1 MNKKILDIL
10 EFDQIKAQLAQS
22 LSTSQGQAEMANL
35 SPISDKVRIQKWFD
49 ELSEFGT
56 IVQENGPVPL
66 SNTADLTEILRR
78 IELDASLA
86 SQEFAKIK
94 KVLRLA
100 NETRRFFEQAVN
112 VSFPILGQTI
122 DKFVDVSYLLGLLQV
137 IDAAG
142 ALSDTASDKLFTL
155 RQNIKK
161 GDAEVKKILAEI
173 LSKSQA
179 SLTESIITI
188 RQGRPVL
195 PVRSDSKNKIP
206 GIVHDMSA
214 SGQTFYIEPN
224 RVVQL
229 NNDIAQKKIEEK
241 NEVARILR
249 ELAEAIKPHIDDI
262 RQNTWLIGQI
272 DLINAKYRYQIAQ
285 KATVPQ
291 ISDHKAIKL
300 YAARHPLIEP
310 KIVVANDL
318 LFDQTLETIVIT
330 GPNTGGKTITLKTLG
345 VAQLMAQSGL
355 PILADLG
362 SQVGIFTEIF
372 ADIGDEQSIAQS
384 LSTFSSHMTN
394 IVKILDQVDAK
405 SLVLFDELGA
415 GTDPKEG
422 AALAISILDFLKT
435 KHAKTLATTHYPE
448 LKAYG
453 VESVGV
459 ENASMAFDLDNFR
472 PTYRLVQG
480 VPGRSNALVISR
492 RLGLPSQILEEAAGF
507 LTEDEHDVNV
517 MIASLEQKNQEMT
530 ESARQIKSLE
540 KDNQLLHHDLT
551 RALENFNR
559 DREKELNKARQEA
572 QDIVKV
578 AVEEADHILKNL
590 QEKSLLK
597 PHEIIDAKHQL
608 GELAPEIVDLSK
620 NKVLKKAKAKRGLKP
635 GVEVLVL
642 SYNQRG
648 NLVRLAKDGRWEVQ
662 MGLITTKLSE
672 DEFEPIEPEETVK
685 KVKTKAVKKT
695 VTSNIKAQLDLRGV
709 RYEEAQK
716 MLDDYMDQALLAN
729 LHQITIVHGIG
740 TGVIRDMVREYL
752 QRSRH
757 VKSYTYAPQNAG
769 GSGASIVTLKKRIN

>member
-300 YAARHPLIEP
+300 YAARHPLIDP

-345 VAQLMAQSGL
+345 VAQLMAHSGL
-355 PILADLG
+355 PILDDLG

-480 VPGRSNALVISR
+480 VPGRSNALEISR

-769 GSGASIVTLKKRIN
+769 GSGASIVTLK

>member
-300 YAARHPLIEP
+300 YAARHPLIDP

-480 VPGRSNALVISR
+480 VPGRSNALEISR

-729 LHQITIVHGIG
+729 LHQITIV
-740 TGVIRDMVREYL
+740 
-752 QRSRH
+752 
-757 VKSYTYAPQNAG
+757 
-769 GSGASIVTLKKRIN
+769 

>member
-1 MNKKILDIL
+1 MMNKKILDIL

-122 DKFVDVSYLLGLLQV
+122 DKFVDVSYLLGILQV

-173 LSKSQA
+173 LSKSKA

-241 NEVARILR
+241 NEVASILR

-300 YAARHPLIEP
+300 YAARHPLIDP

-355 PILADLG
+355 PILSDLG

-480 VPGRSNALVISR
+480 VPGRSNALEISR

-672 DEFEPIEPEETVK
+672 DEFEPIEPDETVK

-769 GSGASIVTLKKRIN
+769 GSGASIVTLK

>member
-249 ELAEAIKPHIDDI
+249 ELAEAIKP
-262 RQNTWLIGQI
+262 
-272 DLINAKYRYQIAQ
+272 
-285 KATVPQ
+285 
-291 ISDHKAIKL
+291 
-300 YAARHPLIEP
+300 
-310 KIVVANDL
+310 
-318 LFDQTLETIVIT
+318 
-330 GPNTGGKTITLKTLG
+330 
-345 VAQLMAQSGL
+345 
-355 PILADLG
+355 
-362 SQVGIFTEIF
+362 
-372 ADIGDEQSIAQS
+372 
-384 LSTFSSHMTN
+384 
-394 IVKILDQVDAK
+394 
-405 SLVLFDELGA
+405 
-415 GTDPKEG
+415 
-422 AALAISILDFLKT
+422 
-435 KHAKTLATTHYPE
+435 
-448 LKAYG
+448 
-453 VESVGV
+453 
-459 ENASMAFDLDNFR
+459 
-472 PTYRLVQG
+472 
-480 VPGRSNALVISR
+480 
-492 RLGLPSQILEEAAGF
+492 
-507 LTEDEHDVNV
+507 
-517 MIASLEQKNQEMT
+517 
-530 ESARQIKSLE
+530 
-540 KDNQLLHHDLT
+540 
-551 RALENFNR
+551 
-559 DREKELNKARQEA
+559 
-572 QDIVKV
+572 
-578 AVEEADHILKNL
+578 
-590 QEKSLLK
+590 
-597 PHEIIDAKHQL
+597 
-608 GELAPEIVDLSK
+608 
-620 NKVLKKAKAKRGLKP
+620 
-635 GVEVLVL
+635 
-642 SYNQRG
+642 
-648 NLVRLAKDGRWEVQ
+648 
-662 MGLITTKLSE
+662 
-672 DEFEPIEPEETVK
+672 
-685 KVKTKAVKKT
+685 
-695 VTSNIKAQLDLRGV
+695 
-709 RYEEAQK
+709 
-716 MLDDYMDQALLAN
+716 
-729 LHQITIVHGIG
+729 
-740 TGVIRDMVREYL
+740 
-752 QRSRH
+752 
-757 VKSYTYAPQNAG
+757 
-769 GSGASIVTLKKRIN
+769 

>member
-1 MNKKILDIL
+1 MTMNKKILDIL
-10 EFDQIKAQLAQS
+10 EFDQIKAQIARS
-22 LSTSQGQAEMANL
+22 LSTSQGQNEMAHL
-35 SPISDKVRIQKWFD
+35 SPISDKARIQKWFD

-100 NETRRFFEQAVN
+100 NETRHFFEQAVN
-112 VSFPILGQTI
+112 VSFPVLGQTI

-137 IDAAG
+137 IDSAG
-142 ALSDTASDKLFTL
+142 ALSDTASDKLYTL

-195 PVRSDSKNKIP
+195 AVRSDSKNKVP

-272 DLINAKYRYQIAQ
+272 DLINAKYRYQVAQ
-285 KATVPQ
+285 KATVPL

-300 YAARHPLIEP
+300 YAARHPLIDP
-310 KIVVANDL
+310 KVVVANDL
-318 LFDQTLETIVIT
+318 FFDQTLETIVIT

-345 VAQLMAQSGL
+345 VVQLMAQSGL

-394 IVKILDQVDAK
+394 IVSILGQVDAK

-422 AALAISILDFLKT
+422 AALAISILDFLKS
-435 KHAKTLATTHYPE
+435 KHVKTLATTHYPE

-453 VESVGV
+453 VESDGV

-480 VPGRSNALVISR
+480 VPGRSNALEISR
-492 RLGLPSQILEEAAGF
+492 RLGLPTQILAEAAGF

-517 MIASLEQKNQEMT
+517 MIASLEQKNQEML
-530 ESARQIKSLE
+530 ESAKQIKVLE
-540 KDNQLLHHDLT
+540 KDNELLHHDLS
-551 RALENFNR
+551 RALETFNR
-559 DREKELNKARQEA
+559 DREKELNKAREEA

-578 AVEEADHILKNL
+578 AVEEADNILKNL

-620 NKVLKKAKAKRGLKP
+620 NKILKKAKAKRGLKP

-648 NLVRLAKDGRWEVQ
+648 NLVRLVKDGRWEVQ

-685 KVKTKAVKKT
+685 KTKTKAVKKT

-729 LHQITIVHGIG
+729 LHQITIIHGIG

-769 GSGASIVTLKKRIN
+769 GSGASIVTLK

>member
-122 DKFVDVSYLLGLLQV
+122 DKFVDVSYLLGILQV

-300 YAARHPLIEP
+300 YAARHPLIDP

-480 VPGRSNALVISR
+480 VPGRSNALEISR

-572 QDIVKV
+572 NV
-578 AVEEADHILKNL
+578 
-590 QEKSLLK
+590 
-597 PHEIIDAKHQL
+597 
-608 GELAPEIVDLSK
+608 
-620 NKVLKKAKAKRGLKP
+620 
-635 GVEVLVL
+635 
-642 SYNQRG
+642 
-648 NLVRLAKDGRWEVQ
+648 
-662 MGLITTKLSE
+662 
-672 DEFEPIEPEETVK
+672 
-685 KVKTKAVKKT
+685 
-695 VTSNIKAQLDLRGV
+695 
-709 RYEEAQK
+709 
-716 MLDDYMDQALLAN
+716 
-729 LHQITIVHGIG
+729 
-740 TGVIRDMVREYL
+740 
-752 QRSRH
+752 
-757 VKSYTYAPQNAG
+757 
-769 GSGASIVTLKKRIN
+769 SICNNWR

>member
-1 MNKKILDIL
+1 MNKKILEVL
-10 EFDQIKAQLAQS
+10 EFEQIKAQLVS
-22 LSTSQGQAEMANL
+22 FLSTAQGQAELQHL
-35 SPISDKVRIQKWFD
+35 SPVSDKGRIQKWFD
-49 ELSEFGT
+49 ELSEFAG

-66 SNTADLTEILRR
+66 ANTADLTEILRR
-78 IELDASLA
+78 IELEASLA

-94 KVLRLA
+94 KVLRLV
-100 NETRRFFEQAVN
+100 NETRRFFDQAVN
-112 VSFPILGQTI
+112 VNFPVLSQTTE
-122 DKFVDVSYLLGLLQV
+122 KFVDVAYLLGLLQV

-142 ALSDTASDKLFTL
+142 ALSDTASDKLFNL
-155 RQNIKK
+155 RQSIKK
-161 GDAEVKKILAEI
+161 SDQEVKKILSDI
-173 LSKSQA
+173 LSKSQT
-179 SLTESIITI
+179 SLTETIITI

-195 PVRSDSKNKIP
+195 AVRSDSKNKVP
-206 GIVHDMSA
+206 GVVHDMSA

-224 RVVQL
+224 RVVDL
-229 NNDIAQKKIEEK
+229 NNVIAQKKIEEK

-249 ELAEAIKPHIDDI
+249 DLAEAIKPHLSDI

-272 DLINAKYRYQIAQ
+272 DLINAKYRYQISTN
-285 KATVPQ
+285 ATVPI

-300 YAARHPLIEP
+300 YGARHPLIAA
-310 KIVVANDL
+310 KTVVANDL
-318 LFDQTLETIVIT
+318 FFGQRLETIVIT

-355 PILADLG
+355 PILAELG

-394 IVKILDQVDAK
+394 IVNILGQVDRK

-422 AALAISILDFLKT
+422 AALAIAILDFLKA
-435 KHAKTLATTHYPE
+435 KRAKTLATTHYPE

-453 VESVGV
+453 VETEGV
-459 ENASMAFDLDNFR
+459 ENASMAFDLAHFR

-480 VPGRSNALVISR
+480 VPGRSNALEISR
-492 RLGLPSQILEEAAGF
+492 RLGLDSVILDEAASL

-517 MIASLEQKNQEMT
+517 MIASLEQKNQELT
-530 ESARQIKSLE
+530 AAVSQIKSLE
-540 KDNQLLHHDLT
+540 KAHQQLEQNLT
-551 RALENFNR
+551 RALVTFDR
-559 DREKELNKARQEA
+559 DREKLLNQARQEA

-578 AVEEADHILKNL
+578 AVDEADQILKNL

-597 PHEIIDAKHQL
+597 PHEIIEAKHQL
-608 GELAPEIVDLSK
+608 GQLVPEIVDLSK

-642 SYNQRG
+642 AYQQRG
-648 NLVRLAKDGRWEVQ
+648 NLVRLTKDGRWEVQ
-662 MGLITTKLSE
+662 MGLITTKLTE
-672 DEFEPIEPEETVK
+672 DEFEPIESEEKTK
-685 KVKTKAVKKT
+685 TVKTKAVKKT
-695 VTSNIKAQLDLRGV
+695 VSSHIQAQLDLRGT
-709 RYEEAQK
+709 RYEAAQK
-716 MLDDYMDQALLAN
+716 LLDDYIDQALLAN

-752 QRSRH
+752 QQSRH

-769 GSGASIVTLKKRIN
+769 GSGATIVVLK

>member
-300 YAARHPLIEP
+300 YAARHPLIDP

-480 VPGRSNALVISR
+480 VPGRSNALEISR

-540 KDNQLLHHDLT
+540 KDNQLLHH
-551 RALENFNR
+551 
-559 DREKELNKARQEA
+559 
-572 QDIVKV
+572 
-578 AVEEADHILKNL
+578 
-590 QEKSLLK
+590 
-597 PHEIIDAKHQL
+597 
-608 GELAPEIVDLSK
+608 
-620 NKVLKKAKAKRGLKP
+620 
-635 GVEVLVL
+635 
-642 SYNQRG
+642 
-648 NLVRLAKDGRWEVQ
+648 
-662 MGLITTKLSE
+662 
-672 DEFEPIEPEETVK
+672 
-685 KVKTKAVKKT
+685 
-695 VTSNIKAQLDLRGV
+695 
-709 RYEEAQK
+709 
-716 MLDDYMDQALLAN
+716 
-729 LHQITIVHGIG
+729 
-740 TGVIRDMVREYL
+740 
-752 QRSRH
+752 
-757 VKSYTYAPQNAG
+757 
-769 GSGASIVTLKKRIN
+769 

>member
-1 MNKKILDIL
+1 MNNKILVTL
-10 EFDQIKAQLAQS
+10 EFDQIKAQVSQS
-22 LSTSQGQAEMANL
+22 LSTSQGQAEMQDLA
-35 SPISDKVRIQKWFD
+35 PITDRDRIQKWFA
-49 ELSEFGT
+49 ELVEFGN
-56 IVQENGPVPL
+56 IIQENGPVPL
-66 SNTADLTEILRR
+66 ANTADLTEILRR
-78 IELDASLA
+78 IELDASLV

-94 KVLRLA
+94 KVLRLV
-100 NETRRFFEQAVN
+100 NETRRFFEHAVN
-112 VSFPILGQTI
+112 VSFPVLSQTL
-122 DKFVDVSYLLGLLQV
+122 DKFVDVGYLLGLLQI
-137 IDAAG
+137 IDSAG
-142 ALSDTASDKLFTL
+142 ALADTASSHLFSL
-155 RQNIKK
+155 RQTIKK
-161 GDAEVKKILAEI
+161 SDSDVKKILAEI
-173 LSKSQA
+173 LSKSQDH
-179 SLTESIITI
+179 LTENIITI

-195 PVRSDSKNKIP
+195 AVRSDSKNKIP
-206 GIVHDMSA
+206 GVVHDMSA

-224 RVVQL
+224 RVVTL
-229 NNDIAQKKIEEK
+229 NNDIAQKRIEEK

-249 ELAEAIKPHIDDI
+249 ELAEAIKPHTPDI

-272 DLINAKYRYQIAQ
+272 DLINAKYRYQLAN
-285 KATVPQ
+285 KATIPT

-300 YAARHPLIEP
+300 YDARHPLIDP
-310 KIVVANDL
+310 KTVVANDL
-318 LFDQTLETIVIT
+318 FFDQTLETIVIT

-355 PILADLG
+355 PILADHG

-394 IVKILDQVDAK
+394 IVKILGQVDHK

-422 AALAISILDFLKT
+422 AALAISILDFLKAR
-435 KHAKTLATTHYPE
+435 HAKTLATTHYPE

-453 VESVGV
+453 VETDGV
-459 ENASMAFDLDNFR
+459 ENASMAFDLDNFK

-480 VPGRSNALVISR
+480 VPGRSNALEISR
-492 RLGLPSQILEEAAGF
+492 RLGLDSSILAEAAGF

-517 MIASLEQKNQEMT
+517 MIASLEQKNQDLT
-530 ESARQIKSLE
+530 ASVANIRILE
-540 KDNQLLHHDLT
+540 KENKLLHQDLSKSVET
-551 RALENFNR
+551 FKR
-559 DREKELNKARQEA
+559 DREKALNEARQEA

-578 AVEEADHILKNL
+578 AIDEADTILKNL
-590 QEKSLLK
+590 QDKSLLK
-597 PHEIIDAKHQL
+597 PHEIIEAKHQL
-608 GELAPEIVDLSK
+608 GELAPELVDLSK

-648 NLVRLAKDGRWEVQ
+648 NLIRLAKDGRWEVQ

-672 DEFEPIEPEETVK
+672 DEFDPIESEAITK

-695 VTSNIKAQLDLRGV
+695 VTSHIQAQLDLRGT
-709 RYEEAQK
+709 RFEEAQK
-716 MLDDYMDQALLAN
+716 QLDDYLDQALLAN
-729 LHQITIVHGIG
+729 LHQITVVHGIG
-740 TGVIRDMVREYL
+740 TGVIREMVREYL

-769 GSGASIVTLKKRIN
+769 GSGATIVTLK

>member
-300 YAARHPLIEP
+300 YAARHPLIDP

-517 MIASLEQKNQEMT
+517 MIASLEQKNQDMT
-530 ESARQIKSLE
+530 ESARQIKTLE

-769 GSGASIVTLKKRIN
+769 GSGASIVTLK

>member
-300 YAARHPLIEP
+300 YAARHPLIDP

-480 VPGRSNALVISR
+480 VPGRSNALEISR
-492 RLGLPSQILEEAAGF
+492 RLGLSSQILEEAAGF

-695 VTSNIKAQLDLRGV
+695 VTSNIKAHLDLRGV

-769 GSGASIVTLKKRIN
+769 GSGASIVTLK

>member
-300 YAARHPLIEP
+300 YAARHPLIDP

-480 VPGRSNALVISR
+480 VPGRSNALETSR

-530 ESARQIKSLE
+530 ESARQIKTLE

-769 GSGASIVTLKKRIN
+769 GSGASIVTLK

>member
-672 DEFEPIEPEETVK
+672 DEFEPVEPEETVK

-769 GSGASIVTLKKRIN
+769 GSGASIVTLK

>member
-122 DKFVDVSYLLGLLQV
+122 DKFVDVSYLLGILQV

-249 ELAEAIKPHIDDI
+249 ELAEAIKPHIYDI

-300 YAARHPLIEP
+300 YAARHPLIDP

-480 VPGRSNALVISR
+480 VPGRSNALEISR

-769 GSGASIVTLKKRIN
+769 GSGASIVTLK

>member
-122 DKFVDVSYLLGLLQV
+122 DKFVDISYLLGILQV

-142 ALSDTASDKLFTL
+142 ALSDTASDKLYTL

-300 YAARHPLIEP
+300 YAARHPLIDP

-355 PILADLG
+355 PILSDLG

-480 VPGRSNALVISR
+480 VPGRSNALEISR

-769 GSGASIVTLKKRIN
+769 GSGASIVTLK

>member
-1 MNKKILDIL
+1 MNNKILVTL
-10 EFDQIKAQLAQS
+10 EFDQIKAQVSQS
-22 LSTSQGQAEMANL
+22 LSTSQGQAEMQDLA
-35 SPISDKVRIQKWFD
+35 PITDRDRIQKWFA
-49 ELSEFGT
+49 ELVEFGN

-66 SNTADLTEILRR
+66 ANTADLTEILRR

-94 KVLRLA
+94 KVLRLV
-100 NETRRFFEQAVN
+100 NETRRFFEHAVN
-112 VSFPILGQTI
+112 VSFPVLSQTL
-122 DKFVDVSYLLGLLQV
+122 DKFVDVGYLLGLLQI
-137 IDAAG
+137 IDSAG
-142 ALSDTASDKLFTL
+142 ALADTASSHLYSL
-155 RQNIKK
+155 RQTIKK
-161 GDAEVKKILAEI
+161 SDSDVKKILAEI
-173 LSKSQA
+173 LSKSQDH
-179 SLTESIITI
+179 LTENIITI

-195 PVRSDSKNKIP
+195 AVRSDSKNKIP
-206 GIVHDMSA
+206 GVVHDMSA

-224 RVVQL
+224 RVVTL
-229 NNDIAQKKIEEK
+229 NNDIAQKRIEEK

-249 ELAEAIKPHIDDI
+249 ELAEGIKPHTPDI

-272 DLINAKYRYQIAQ
+272 DLINAKYRYQLAN
-285 KATVPQ
+285 KATIPTV
-291 ISDHKAIKL
+291 SDHKAIKL
-300 YAARHPLIEP
+300 YDARHPLIDP
-310 KIVVANDL
+310 KTVVANDL
-318 LFDQTLETIVIT
+318 FFDQTLETIVIT

-355 PILADLG
+355 PILADHG

-394 IVKILDQVDAK
+394 IVKILGQVDHK

-422 AALAISILDFLKT
+422 AALAISILDFLKAR
-435 KHAKTLATTHYPE
+435 HAKTLATTHYPE

-453 VESVGV
+453 VETEGV
-459 ENASMAFDLDNFR
+459 ENASMAFDLDNFK
-472 PTYRLVQG
+472 PTYRLIQG
-480 VPGRSNALVISR
+480 VPGRSNALEISR
-492 RLGLPSQILEEAAGF
+492 RLGLDSFILAEAAGF

-517 MIASLEQKNQEMT
+517 MIASLEQKNQDLT
-530 ESARQIKSLE
+530 ASVTNIRTLE
-540 KDNQLLHHDLT
+540 KENKLLHQDLSKSVET
-551 RALENFNR
+551 FKR
-559 DREKELNKARQEA
+559 DREKALNEARQEA

-578 AVEEADHILKNL
+578 AIDEADTILKNL
-590 QEKSLLK
+590 QDKSLLK
-597 PHEIIDAKHQL
+597 PHEIIEAKHQL
-608 GELAPEIVDLSK
+608 GELAPELVDLSK

-648 NLVRLAKDGRWEVQ
+648 NLIRLAKDGRWEVQ

-672 DEFEPIEPEETVK
+672 DEFDPIESEEITK

-695 VTSNIKAQLDLRGV
+695 VTSHIQAQLDLRGT
-709 RYEEAQK
+709 RFEEAQK
-716 MLDDYMDQALLAN
+716 QLDDYLDQALLAN
-729 LHQITIVHGIG
+729 LHQITVVHGIG
-740 TGVIRDMVREYL
+740 TGVIREMVREYL

-769 GSGASIVTLKKRIN
+769 GSGATIVTLK

>member
-112 VSFPILGQTI
+112 VSFLILGQTI

-300 YAARHPLIEP
+300 YAARHPLIDP

-480 VPGRSNALVISR
+480 VPGRSNALEISR

-769 GSGASIVTLKKRIN
+769 GSGASIVTLK

>member
-1 MNKKILDIL
+1 
-10 EFDQIKAQLAQS
+10 
-22 LSTSQGQAEMANL
+22 
-35 SPISDKVRIQKWFD
+35 
-49 ELSEFGT
+49 
-56 IVQENGPVPL
+56 PVPL

-300 YAARHPLIEP
+300 YAARHPLIDP

-480 VPGRSNALVISR
+480 VPGRSNALEISR

-530 ESARQIKSLE
+530 ESARQIKTLE

-769 GSGASIVTLKKRIN
+769 GSGASIVTLK

>member
-35 SPISDKVRIQKWFD
+35 FPISDKVRIQRWFD

-480 VPGRSNALVISR
+480 VPGRSNALEISR

-530 ESARQIKSLE
+530 ESARQIKTLE

-769 GSGASIVTLKKRIN
+769 GSGASIVTLK

>member
-10 EFDQIKAQLAQS
+10 EFDQIKAQIARS
-22 LSTSQGQAEMANL
+22 LSTSQGQNEMAHL
-35 SPISDKVRIQKWFD
+35 SPISDKARIQKWFD

-100 NETRRFFEQAVN
+100 NETRHFFEQAVN
-112 VSFPILGQTI
+112 VSFPVLGQTI
-122 DKFVDVSYLLGLLQV
+122 DKFVDVAYLLGLLQV
-137 IDAAG
+137 IDSAG
-142 ALSDTASDKLFTL
+142 ALSDTASDKLYTL

-173 LSKSQA
+173 LSKSQS

-195 PVRSDSKNKIP
+195 AVRSDSKNKVP

-272 DLINAKYRYQIAQ
+272 DLINAKYRYQVAQ
-285 KATVPQ
+285 KATVPL

-300 YAARHPLIEP
+300 YAARHPLIDP
-310 KIVVANDL
+310 KVVVANDL
-318 LFDQTLETIVIT
+318 FFDQTLETIVIT

-345 VAQLMAQSGL
+345 VVQLMAQSGL

-394 IVKILDQVDAK
+394 IVSILGQVDAK

-422 AALAISILDFLKT
+422 AALAISILDFLKS
-435 KHAKTLATTHYPE
+435 KHVKTLATTHYPE

-453 VESVGV
+453 VESDGV

-472 PTYRLVQG
+472 PIYRLVQG
-480 VPGRSNALVISR
+480 VPGRSNALEISR
-492 RLGLPSQILEEAAGF
+492 RLGLPTQILAEAAGF

-517 MIASLEQKNQEMT
+517 MIASLEQKNQEML
-530 ESARQIKSLE
+530 ESAKQIKVLE
-540 KDNQLLHHDLT
+540 KDNELLHHDLS
-551 RALENFNR
+551 RALETFNR
-559 DREKELNKARQEA
+559 DREKELNKAREEA

-578 AVEEADHILKNL
+578 AVEEADNILKNL

-620 NKVLKKAKAKRGLKP
+620 NKILKKAKAKRGLKP

-648 NLVRLAKDGRWEVQ
+648 NLVRLVKDGRWEVQ

-685 KVKTKAVKKT
+685 KTKTKAVKKT

-769 GSGASIVTLKKRIN
+769 GSGASIVTLK

>member
-300 YAARHPLIEP
+300 YAARHPLIDP

-480 VPGRSNALVISR
+480 VPGRSNALEISR

-642 SYNQRG
+642 
-648 NLVRLAKDGRWEVQ
+648 
-662 MGLITTKLSE
+662 
-672 DEFEPIEPEETVK
+672 
-685 KVKTKAVKKT
+685 
-695 VTSNIKAQLDLRGV
+695 
-709 RYEEAQK
+709 
-716 MLDDYMDQALLAN
+716 
-729 LHQITIVHGIG
+729 
-740 TGVIRDMVREYL
+740 
-752 QRSRH
+752 
-757 VKSYTYAPQNAG
+757 
-769 GSGASIVTLKKRIN
+769 

>member
-300 YAARHPLIEP
+300 YAARHPLIDP

-480 VPGRSNALVISR
+480 VPGRSNALEISR

-530 ESARQIKSLE
+530 ESARQIKTLE

-672 DEFEPIEPEETVK
+672 DEFEPVEPEETVK

-769 GSGASIVTLKKRIN
+769 GSGASIVTLK

>member
-1 MNKKILDIL
+1 MNNKILVTL
-10 EFDQIKAQLAQS
+10 EFDQIKAQVSQS
-22 LSTSQGQAEMANL
+22 LSTSQGQAEMQDLA
-35 SPISDKVRIQKWFD
+35 PITDRNRIQKWFA
-49 ELSEFGT
+49 ELVEFGN

-66 SNTADLTEILRR
+66 ANTADLTEILRR

-94 KVLRLA
+94 KVLRLV
-100 NETRRFFEQAVN
+100 NETRRFFEHAVN
-112 VSFPILGQTI
+112 VSFPVLSQTL
-122 DKFVDVSYLLGLLQV
+122 DKFVDVGYLLGLLQI
-137 IDAAG
+137 IDSAG
-142 ALSDTASDKLFTL
+142 ALADTASSHLFSL
-155 RQNIKK
+155 RQTIKK
-161 GDAEVKKILAEI
+161 SDSDVKKILAEI
-173 LSKSQA
+173 LSKSQDH
-179 SLTESIITI
+179 LTENIITI

-195 PVRSDSKNKIP
+195 AVRSDSKNKIP
-206 GIVHDMSA
+206 GVVHDMSA

-224 RVVQL
+224 RVVTL
-229 NNDIAQKKIEEK
+229 NNDIAQKRIEEK

-249 ELAEAIKPHIDDI
+249 ELAEAIKPHTPDI

-272 DLINAKYRYQIAQ
+272 DLINAKYRYQLAN
-285 KATVPQ
+285 KATIPT

-300 YAARHPLIEP
+300 YDARHPLIDP
-310 KIVVANDL
+310 KTVVANDL
-318 LFDQTLETIVIT
+318 FFDQTLETIVIT

-355 PILADLG
+355 PILADHG

-394 IVKILDQVDAK
+394 IVKILGQVDHK

-422 AALAISILDFLKT
+422 AALAISILDFLKAR
-435 KHAKTLATTHYPE
+435 HAKTLATTHYPE

-453 VESVGV
+453 VETDGV
-459 ENASMAFDLDNFR
+459 ENASMAFDLDNFK
-472 PTYRLVQG
+472 PTYHLVQG
-480 VPGRSNALVISR
+480 VPGRSNALEISR
-492 RLGLPSQILEEAAGF
+492 RLGLDSSILAEAAGF
-507 LTEDEHDVNV
+507 LTEDEHDVNI
-517 MIASLEQKNQEMT
+517 MIASLEQKNQDLT
-530 ESARQIKSLE
+530 ASVTNIRTLE
-540 KDNQLLHHDLT
+540 KENKLLHQDLSKSVET
-551 RALENFNR
+551 FKR
-559 DREKELNKARQEA
+559 DREKALNEARQEA

-578 AVEEADHILKNL
+578 AIDEADMILKNL
-590 QEKSLLK
+590 QDKSLLK
-597 PHEIIDAKHQL
+597 PHEIIEAKHQL
-608 GELAPEIVDLSK
+608 GELAPELVDLSK

-648 NLVRLAKDGRWEVQ
+648 NLIRLAKDGRWEVQ

-672 DEFEPIEPEETVK
+672 DEFDPIESEEITK

-695 VTSNIKAQLDLRGV
+695 VTSHIQAQLDLRGT
-709 RYEEAQK
+709 RFEEAQK
-716 MLDDYMDQALLAN
+716 QLDDYLDQALLAN
-729 LHQITIVHGIG
+729 LHQITVVHGIG
-740 TGVIRDMVREYL
+740 TGVIREMVREYL

-769 GSGASIVTLKKRIN
+769 GSGATIVTLK

>member
-10 EFDQIKAQLAQS
+10 EFDQIKAQIARS
-22 LSTSQGQAEMANL
+22 LSTSQGQNEMAHL
-35 SPISDKVRIQKWFD
+35 SPISDKARIQKWFD

-100 NETRRFFEQAVN
+100 NETRHFFEQAVN
-112 VSFPILGQTI
+112 VSFPVLGQTI
-122 DKFVDVSYLLGLLQV
+122 DKFVDVAYLLGLLQV
-137 IDAAG
+137 IDSAG
-142 ALSDTASDKLFTL
+142 ALSDTASDKLYTL

-173 LSKSQA
+173 LSKSQS

-195 PVRSDSKNKIP
+195 AVRSDSKNKVP

-272 DLINAKYRYQIAQ
+272 DLINAKYRYQVAQ
-285 KATVPQ
+285 KATVPL
-291 ISDHKAIKL
+291 ISDHKAVKL
-300 YAARHPLIEP
+300 YAARHPLIDP
-310 KIVVANDL
+310 KVVVANDL
-318 LFDQTLETIVIT
+318 FFDQTLETIVIT

-345 VAQLMAQSGL
+345 VVQLMAQSGL

-394 IVKILDQVDAK
+394 IVSILGQVDAK

-422 AALAISILDFLKT
+422 AALAISILDFLKS
-435 KHAKTLATTHYPE
+435 KHVKTLATTHYPE

-453 VESVGV
+453 VESDGV

-480 VPGRSNALVISR
+480 VPGRSNALEISR
-492 RLGLPSQILEEAAGF
+492 RLGLPTQILAEAAGF

-517 MIASLEQKNQEMT
+517 MIASLEQKNQEML
-530 ESARQIKSLE
+530 ESAKQIKVLE
-540 KDNQLLHHDLT
+540 KDNELLHHDLS
-551 RALENFNR
+551 RALETFNR
-559 DREKELNKARQEA
+559 DREKELNKAREDA

-578 AVEEADHILKNL
+578 AVEEADNILKNL

-620 NKVLKKAKAKRGLKP
+620 NKILKKAKAKRGLKP

-648 NLVRLAKDGRWEVQ
+648 NLVRLVKDGRWEVQ

-685 KVKTKAVKKT
+685 KTKTKAVKKT

-729 LHQITIVHGIG
+729 LHQITIIHGIG

-769 GSGASIVTLKKRIN
+769 GSGASIVTLK

>member
-22 LSTSQGQAEMANL
+22 LSTSQGQAEMAHL
-35 SPISDKVRIQKWFD
+35 SPISDKARIQKWFD
-49 ELSEFGT
+49 ELSEFGA

-112 VSFPILGQTI
+112 VNFPVLGQTL
-122 DKFVDVSYLLGLLQV
+122 DKFVDVAYLLGLLQV
-137 IDAAG
+137 IDSAS
-142 ALSDTASDKLFTL
+142 ALSDTASDKLYTL

-173 LSKSQA
+173 LSKSQS

-195 PVRSDSKNKIP
+195 AVRSDSKNKVP

-285 KATVPQ
+285 KASVPL

-300 YAARHPLIEP
+300 YAARHPLIDS
-310 KIVVANDL
+310 KVVVANDL
-318 LFDQTLETIVIT
+318 FFDQTLETIVIT

-362 SQVGIFTEIF
+362 SQVGIFKEIF

-394 IVKILDQVDAK
+394 IVNILDQVDAK

-422 AALAISILDFLKT
+422 AALAISILDFLKA

-453 VESVGV
+453 VESDGV

-480 VPGRSNALVISR
+480 VPGRSNALEISR

-530 ESARQIKSLE
+530 ESAKQIKALE
-540 KDNQLLHHDLT
+540 KDNELLHHDLS
-551 RALENFNR
+551 RALETFNR

-578 AVEEADHILKNL
+578 AVEEADNILKNL

-648 NLVRLAKDGRWEVQ
+648 NLVRLARDGRWEVQ

-685 KVKTKAVKKT
+685 KTKTKAVKKT

-757 VKSYTYAPQNAG
+757 VKSYSYAPQNAG
-769 GSGASIVTLKKRIN
+769 GSGASIVTLK

>member
-10 EFDQIKAQLAQS
+10 EFDQIKAQIARS
-22 LSTSQGQAEMANL
+22 LSTSQGQNEMAHL
-35 SPISDKVRIQKWFD
+35 SPISDKARIQKWFD

-100 NETRRFFEQAVN
+100 NETRHFFEQAVN
-112 VSFPILGQTI
+112 VSFPVLGQTI
-122 DKFVDVSYLLGLLQV
+122 DKFVDVAYLLGLLQV
-137 IDAAG
+137 IDSAG
-142 ALSDTASDKLFTL
+142 ALSDTASDKLYTL

-173 LSKSQA
+173 LSKSQS

-195 PVRSDSKNKIP
+195 AVRSDSKNKVP

-272 DLINAKYRYQIAQ
+272 DLINAKYRYQVAQ
-285 KATVPQ
+285 KATVPL

-300 YAARHPLIEP
+300 YAARHPLIDP
-310 KIVVANDL
+310 KVVVANDL
-318 LFDQTLETIVIT
+318 FFDQTLETIVIT

-345 VAQLMAQSGL
+345 VVQLMAQSGL

-394 IVKILDQVDAK
+394 IVSILGQVDAK

-422 AALAISILDFLKT
+422 AALAISILDFLKS
-435 KHAKTLATTHYPE
+435 KHVKTLATTHYPE

-453 VESVGV
+453 VESDGV

-480 VPGRSNALVISR
+480 VPGRSNALEISR
-492 RLGLPSQILEEAAGF
+492 RLGLPTQILAEAAGF

-517 MIASLEQKNQEMT
+517 MIASLEQKNQEML
-530 ESARQIKSLE
+530 ESAKQIKVLE
-540 KDNQLLHHDLT
+540 KDNELLHHDLS
-551 RALENFNR
+551 RALETFNR
-559 DREKELNKARQEA
+559 DREKELNKAREEA

-578 AVEEADHILKNL
+578 AVEEADNILKNL

-620 NKVLKKAKAKRGLKP
+620 NKILKKAKAKRGLKP

-648 NLVRLAKDGRWEVQ
+648 NLVRLVKDGRWEVQ

-685 KVKTKAVKKT
+685 KTKTKAVKKT

-729 LHQITIVHGIG
+729 LHQITIIHGIG

-769 GSGASIVTLKKRIN
+769 GSGASIVTLK

>member
-22 LSTSQGQAEMANL
+22 LSTSQGQAQMAHL

-112 VSFPILGQTI
+112 VSFPVLGQTI

-137 IDAAG
+137 IDTAG
-142 ALSDTASDKLFTL
+142 ALSDTASDKLYTL

-161 GDAEVKKILAEI
+161 GDAEVKNILADI
-173 LSKSQA
+173 LSKSQS

-195 PVRSDSKNKIP
+195 AVRSDSKNKVP

-272 DLINAKYRYQIAQ
+272 DLINAKYRYQVAQ
-285 KATVPQ
+285 KASVPL

-300 YAARHPLIEP
+300 YAARHPLIDP
-310 KIVVANDL
+310 KVVVANDL
-318 LFDQTLETIVIT
+318 FFDQTLETIVIT

-394 IVKILDQVDAK
+394 IVNILGQVDAK

-422 AALAISILDFLKT
+422 AALAISILDFLKA

-453 VESVGV
+453 VESDGV

-480 VPGRSNALVISR
+480 VPGRSNALEISR
-492 RLGLPSQILEEAAGF
+492 RLGLPAQILTEAAGF

-530 ESARQIKSLE
+530 ESARQIKVLE
-540 KDNQLLHHDLT
+540 KDNEFLHHDLS
-551 RALENFNR
+551 RALETFNR

-578 AVEEADHILKNL
+578 AVEEADNILKNL

-769 GSGASIVTLKKRIN
+769 GSGASIVTLK

>member
-480 VPGRSNALVISR
+480 VPGRSNALEISR

-648 NLVRLAKDGRWEVQ
+648 NLVRLAKDGHWEVQ

-769 GSGASIVTLKKRIN
+769 GSGASIVTLK

>member
-10 EFDQIKAQLAQS
+10 EFDQIKAQIAHS
-22 LSTSQGQAEMANL
+22 LSTSQGQNEMARL
-35 SPISDKVRIQKWFD
+35 SPISDKARIQKWFD
-49 ELSEFGT
+49 ELSEFGA

-94 KVLRLA
+94 IVLRLA

-112 VSFPILGQTI
+112 VSFPVLGQTI
-122 DKFVDVSYLLGLLQV
+122 DKFVDVAYLLGLLQV
-137 IDAAG
+137 IDSAG
-142 ALSDTASDKLFTL
+142 ALSDTASDKLYTL

-173 LSKSQA
+173 LSKSQS

-195 PVRSDSKNKIP
+195 AVRSDSKNKVP
-206 GIVHDMSA
+206 GIVHDMSV

-272 DLINAKYRYQIAQ
+272 DLINAKYRYQVAQ
-285 KATVPQ
+285 KATVPL

-300 YAARHPLIEP
+300 YAARHPLIDP
-310 KIVVANDL
+310 KVVVANDL
-318 LFDQTLETIVIT
+318 FFDQILETIVIT

-422 AALAISILDFLKT
+422 AALAISILDFLKS

-453 VESVGV
+453 VESDGV

-480 VPGRSNALVISR
+480 VPGRSNALEISR
-492 RLGLPSQILEEAAGF
+492 RLGLPTQILEEAAGF

-530 ESARQIKSLE
+530 ESAKQIKALE
-540 KDNQLLHHDLT
+540 KDNELLHHDLS
-551 RALENFNR
+551 RALETFNR

-578 AVEEADHILKNL
+578 AVEEADNILKNL

-685 KVKTKAVKKT
+685 KTKTKAVKKT

-757 VKSYTYAPQNAG
+757 VKSYSYAPQNAG
-769 GSGASIVTLKKRIN
+769 GSGASIVTLK

>member
-10 EFDQIKAQLAQS
+10 EFDQIKAQIARS
-22 LSTSQGQAEMANL
+22 LSTSQGQNEMAHL
-35 SPISDKVRIQKWFD
+35 SPISDKARIQKWFD

-100 NETRRFFEQAVN
+100 NETRHFFEQAVN
-112 VSFPILGQTI
+112 VSFPVLGQTI
-122 DKFVDVSYLLGLLQV
+122 DKFVDVAYLLGLLQV
-137 IDAAG
+137 IDSAG
-142 ALSDTASDKLFTL
+142 ALSDTASDKLYTL

-173 LSKSQA
+173 LSKSQS

-195 PVRSDSKNKIP
+195 AVRSDSKNKVP

-272 DLINAKYRYQIAQ
+272 DLINAKYRYQVAQ
-285 KATVPQ
+285 KATVPL

-300 YAARHPLIEP
+300 YAARHPLIDP
-310 KIVVANDL
+310 KVVVANDL
-318 LFDQTLETIVIT
+318 FFDQTLETIVIT

-345 VAQLMAQSGL
+345 VVQLMAQSGL

-394 IVKILDQVDAK
+394 IVSILGQVDAK

-422 AALAISILDFLKT
+422 AALAISILDFLKS
-435 KHAKTLATTHYPE
+435 KHVKTLATTHYPE

-453 VESVGV
+453 VESDGV

-480 VPGRSNALVISR
+480 VPGRSNALEISR
-492 RLGLPSQILEEAAGF
+492 RLGLPTQILAEAAGF

-517 MIASLEQKNQEMT
+517 MIASLEQKNQEML
-530 ESARQIKSLE
+530 ESAKQIKVLE
-540 KDNQLLHHDLT
+540 KDNELLHHDLS
-551 RALENFNR
+551 RALETFNR
-559 DREKELNKARQEA
+559 DREKELNKAREEA

-578 AVEEADHILKNL
+578 AVEEADNILKNL

-620 NKVLKKAKAKRGLKP
+620 NKILKKAKAKRGLKP

-648 NLVRLAKDGRWEVQ
+648 NLVRLVKDGRWEVQ

-685 KVKTKAVKKT
+685 KTKTKAVKKT

-716 MLDDYMDQALLAN
+716 MLDDYMYQALLAN

-769 GSGASIVTLKKRIN
+769 GSGASIVTLK

>member
-530 ESARQIKSLE
+530 ESARQIKTLE

-769 GSGASIVTLKKRIN
+769 GSGASIVTLK

>member
-1 MNKKILDIL
+1 MMNKKILDIL

-122 DKFVDVSYLLGLLQV
+122 DKFVDVSYLLGILQV

-142 ALSDTASDKLFTL
+142 ALSDTASDKLYTL

-300 YAARHPLIEP
+300 YAARHPLIDP

-422 AALAISILDFLKT
+422 AALAISILDFLKA

-480 VPGRSNALVISR
+480 VPGRSNALEISR

-530 ESARQIKSLE
+530 ESARQIKTLE

-769 GSGASIVTLKKRIN
+769 GSGASIVTLK

>member
-122 DKFVDVSYLLGLLQV
+122 DKFVDVSYLLGILQV

-300 YAARHPLIEP
+300 YAARHPLIDP

-648 NLVRLAKDGRWEVQ
+648 NLVRLAKDGHWEVQ

-769 GSGASIVTLKKRIN
+769 GSGASIVTLK

>member
-1 MNKKILDIL
+1 MNNKILVTL
-10 EFDQIKAQLAQS
+10 EFDQIKAQVSQS
-22 LSTSQGQAEMANL
+22 LSTSQGQAEMQDLA
-35 SPISDKVRIQKWFD
+35 PITDRDRIQKWFA
-49 ELSEFGT
+49 ELVEFGN

-66 SNTADLTEILRR
+66 ANTADLTEILRR

-94 KVLRLA
+94 KVLRLV
-100 NETRRFFEQAVN
+100 NETRRFFEHAVN
-112 VSFPILGQTI
+112 VSFPVLSQTL
-122 DKFVDVSYLLGLLQV
+122 DKFVDVGYLLGLLQI
-137 IDAAG
+137 IDSAG
-142 ALSDTASDKLFTL
+142 ALADTASSHLFSL
-155 RQNIKK
+155 RQTIKK
-161 GDAEVKKILAEI
+161 SDSDVKKILAEI
-173 LSKSQA
+173 LSKSQDH
-179 SLTESIITI
+179 LTENIITI

-195 PVRSDSKNKIP
+195 AVRSDSKNKIP
-206 GIVHDMSA
+206 GVVHDMSA

-224 RVVQL
+224 RVVTL
-229 NNDIAQKKIEEK
+229 NNDIAQKRIEEK

-249 ELAEAIKPHIDDI
+249 ELAEGIKPHTPDI

-272 DLINAKYRYQIAQ
+272 DLINAKYRYQLAN
-285 KATVPQ
+285 KATIPT

-300 YAARHPLIEP
+300 YDARHPLIDP
-310 KIVVANDL
+310 KTVVANDL
-318 LFDQTLETIVIT
+318 FFDQTLETIVIT

-355 PILADLG
+355 PILADHG

-394 IVKILDQVDAK
+394 IVKILGQVDHK

-422 AALAISILDFLKT
+422 AALAISILDFLKAR
-435 KHAKTLATTHYPE
+435 HAKTLATTHYPE

-453 VESVGV
+453 VETDGV
-459 ENASMAFDLDNFR
+459 ENASMAFDLDNFK

-480 VPGRSNALVISR
+480 VPGRSNALEISR
-492 RLGLPSQILEEAAGF
+492 RLGLDSSILAEAAGF

-517 MIASLEQKNQEMT
+517 MIASLEQKNQDLT
-530 ESARQIKSLE
+530 ASVANIRILE
-540 KDNQLLHHDLT
+540 KENKLLHQDLSKSVET
-551 RALENFNR
+551 FKR
-559 DREKELNKARQEA
+559 DREKALNEARQEA

-578 AVEEADHILKNL
+578 AIDEADTILKNL
-590 QEKSLLK
+590 QDKSLLK
-597 PHEIIDAKHQL
+597 PHEIIEAKHQL
-608 GELAPEIVDLSK
+608 GELAPELVDLSK

-648 NLVRLAKDGRWEVQ
+648 NLIRLAKDGRWEVQ

-672 DEFEPIEPEETVK
+672 DEFDPIESEAITK

-695 VTSNIKAQLDLRGV
+695 VTSHIQAQLDLRGT
-709 RYEEAQK
+709 RFEEAQK
-716 MLDDYMDQALLAN
+716 QLDDYLDQALLAN
-729 LHQITIVHGIG
+729 LHQITVVHGIG
-740 TGVIRDMVREYL
+740 TGVIREMVREYL

-769 GSGASIVTLKKRIN
+769 GSGATIVTLK

>member
-35 SPISDKVRIQKWFD
+35 FPISDKVRIQRWFD

-300 YAARHPLIEP
+300 YAARHPLIDP

-517 MIASLEQKNQEMT
+517 MIASLEQKNQDMT
-530 ESARQIKSLE
+530 ESARQIKTLE

-769 GSGASIVTLKKRIN
+769 GSGASIVTLK

>member
-35 SPISDKVRIQKWFD
+35 SSISDKVRIQKWFD

-122 DKFVDVSYLLGLLQV
+122 DKFVDVSYLLGILQV

-142 ALSDTASDKLFTL
+142 ALSDTASDKLYTL

-300 YAARHPLIEP
+300 YAARHPLIDP

-422 AALAISILDFLKT
+422 AALAISILDFLKA

-480 VPGRSNALVISR
+480 VPGRSNALEISR

-530 ESARQIKSLE
+530 ESARQIKTLE

-769 GSGASIVTLKKRIN
+769 GSGASIVTLK